1 MNDVLVKIYVPKIGE
16 QYDIWLPINK
26 KIYNVIVLLV
36 KAIGELT
43 KGYYAPQK
51 FPYLYDKETT
61 NVYDINTRVID
72 TNIRNGSEL
81 ILI

>member
-16 QYDIWLPINK
+16 QYDIWLPTNK
-26 KIYNVIVLLV
+26 KVYNVIVLLV
-36 KAIGELT
+36 KGIGELT
-43 KGYYAPQK
+43 KGYYAPQT

-61 NVYDINTRVID
+61 QVYDINARIID